1 MQAVERV
8 RNSLKITGN
17 IGNSYLKTDS
27 DATFMRVKDDHMR
40 KGQMKPA
47 YNLQIVVN
55 SEHITVLDMFYNPTA
70 FGAINPIPKLLYYHH
85 EVRYKEV

>member
-1 MQAVERV
+1 
-8 RNSLKITGN
+8 
-17 IGNSYLKTDS
+17 
-27 DATFMRVKDDHMR
+27 MR

-70 FGAINPIPKLLYYHH
+70 FGAINPIPKQLYYHH